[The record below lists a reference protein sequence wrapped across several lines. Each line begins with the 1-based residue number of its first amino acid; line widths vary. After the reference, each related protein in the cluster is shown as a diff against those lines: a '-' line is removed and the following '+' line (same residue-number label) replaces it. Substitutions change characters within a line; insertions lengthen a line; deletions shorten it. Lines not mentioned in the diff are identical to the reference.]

1 MAGALAAALIAGK
14 AITAAAVA
22 SGVSG
27 AQMIGG
33 TIKSFSEAGKARRR
47 GIKAERAVTDSL
59 KAARR
64 QIDVNTAE
72 RLSIPKEPYEL
83 MREAALVSGGTG
95 LQAGVEG
102 ETRGAGATAGRMQMA
117 NLVNQSQIRSD
128 MGKDMFEIEKL
139 IAADDLRRREQ
150 MAGISMTEAEGAAKA
165 VRDAEEDRA
174 AYIKGGFKGLTAIG
188 KQALSSYTQGNFEDA
203 DTARARRRSAE
214 ESVGVLDSQGVP
226 VTPVTPQDED
236 MSGFGFDYDVDGVP
250 GNNFPP
256 PPPDTYVTPGGNVE
270 APEEGGIGFT
280 GPPQPPTARELRQ
293 QERAARQRAR
303 QQRRAGTT
311 SYDPVSAQM
320 GPSSA
325 GVGME
330 GEMYPGGIP
339 APPSSTSYNTEPMS
353 PEERRRVRARQEYE
367 ERAGNAGG
375 QNVAGPRVE
384 QPVETQVEFR
394 RRRDAEELPQPTP
407 QQAAPSPQTSRSSV
421 PPMTRQQQAVAAAQL
436 QQQREME
443 AIMRIE
449 RAAAGMTVGMSNATI
464 TPELAA
470 FYGVETELSPQGREG
485 AVPPE
490 REATG
495 PRSVNDPTGGGSDTT
510 STATPRPPARDVP
523 YPRTEEVRQSS
534 ELLQALT
541 DNKIPV
547 IISQPATPQVVEES
561 NAEMRSAG
569 EEIGPATA
577 KMVERAIENTDPRN
591 PLPVLMQYI
600 GVQEPIYIPNPEGAT
615 NAKGEII
622 KIPTDSTG
630 AENFE
635 GEEFVSSFWKNL
647 TGNSGKKIQDR
658 LTQRDAWCAAFM
670 NTVLLDANL
679 TPVKGGVVNEAVALS
694 YGSTLIGE
702 NIYTSEEGAKKTKGY
717 LQGIA
722 NVRTN
727 DTLEDYGGNPKAGGN
742 LRNARIG
749 DVVVI
754 KGSGDGYHVTV
765 FAGFDDEGNMLGA
778 GGNQSNEVN
787 ITPYSADR
795 ITSIRRPEA
804 MAMSEQDL
812 EAVSNLLVG
821 RDDAK
826 EAAGRFYEE
835 YDPTFVG
842 PPQAPREY
850 KKEGTAEVASTL

>member
-95 LQAGVEG
+95 MQAGVEG
-102 ETRGAGATAGRMQMA
+102 ETRGAAATAGRMQMA
-117 NLVNQSQIRSD
+117 NLANQSQIRSD
-128 MGKDMFEIEKL
+128 MGKDMFEIEKM

-165 VRDAEEDRA
+165 ARDAEEDRA

-188 KQALSSYTQGNFEDA
+188 KQALSSYAQGNFENA
-203 DTARARRRSAE
+203 DTDRARRRSAE

-226 VTPVTPQDED
+226 VTPQDVD

-270 APEEGGIGFT
+270 APEEGDIGFT

-339 APPSSTSYNTEPMS
+339 APPSSTSYDTEPMS

-407 QQAAPSPQTSRSSV
+407 QQAAPTPQTSRSSV
-421 PPMTRQQQAVAAAQL
+421 PPMTPQEQAVATAQL
-436 QQQREME
+436 QQRREME
-443 AIMRIE
+443 ATMRIE

-495 PRSVNDPTGGGSDTT
+495 PRSVTDPTGGGSDTT
-510 STATPRPPARDVP
+510 STATPRPPATDVP

-600 GVQEPIYIPNPEGAT
+600 GVQEPVYIPNPEGVK
-615 NAKGEII
+615 NEEGEII

-635 GEEFVSSFWKNL
+635 GEEFVSKFWDNL
-647 TGNSGKKIQDR
+647 TGYKGKKTQDR
-658 LTQRDAWCAAFM
+658 LTERDAWCAAFM
-670 NTVLLDANL
+670 NTVLVDSNL
-679 TPVKGGVVNEAVALS
+679 TTVRGGVANEAKALS

-702 NIYTSEEGAKKTKGY
+702 NIYTSEEGAKKTQGY
-717 LQGIA
+717 LKSIA
-722 NVRTN
+722 DKRKN

-765 FAGFDDEGNMLGA
+765 FAGFDDDGNMLGA

-787 ITPYSADR
+787 ITPYKTDR

-821 RDDAK
+821 RDDATK
-826 EAAGRFYEE
+826 ASSRFYEE

-850 KKEGTAEVASTL
+850 KNEGTAEVASTL